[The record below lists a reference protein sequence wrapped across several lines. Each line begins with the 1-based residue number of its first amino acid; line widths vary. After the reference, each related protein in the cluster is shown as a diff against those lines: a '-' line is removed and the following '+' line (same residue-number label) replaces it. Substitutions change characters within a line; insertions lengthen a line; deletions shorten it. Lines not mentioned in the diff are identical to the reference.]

1 MFKSNWFLLFCL
13 NMFIIYCYILKV
25 ETAVGD
31 IQDKMVTEER
41 QILAQ
46 REKANRKRR
55 GYSSLNTILVA
66 LIR

>member
-1 MFKSNWFLLFCL
+1 ML
-13 NMFIIYCYILKV
+13 NV

-55 GYSSLNTILVA
+55 LCFLEYYPSSSHQVRNLKS
-66 LIR
+66 RQ